1 MSNLKG
7 RGGLWLRTGKIVHL
21 YRKIGVA
28 VVELERPLARGTPI
42 YIHGATTSYEQV
54 ATSMEI
60 DHQQV
65 EKATIGQKIGLK
77 LARWA
82 RKKDVVFQWV
92 EGSIYVQKVCT
103 ALPKLSQPLFTEGDE
118 IIDPVTVIPKPV
130 ASDGGAADAEDQ
142 TPITLKGTDNP
153 LAWMQVNEQLEKGG
167 MAPEVFAI
175 FGSKRLLHPD
185 ELELE
190 QARWIIK
197 RQQRRIAALKLQT
210 MVLPKVEQTEVV

>member
-60 DHQQV
+60 DHEQV
-65 EKATIGQKIGLK
+65 KKAKAGVKIGLK
-77 LARWA
+77 LAHWA
-82 RKKDVVFQWV
+82 RKKDVVYQWV
-92 EGSIYVQKVCT
+92 EGIILAQTTKVRIKK
-103 ALPKLSQPLFTEGDE
+103 KLVKSKF
-118 IIDPVTVIPKPV
+118 
-130 ASDGGAADAEDQ
+130 S
-142 TPITLKGTDNP
+142 
-153 LAWMQVNEQLEKGG
+153 NEK
-167 MAPEVFAI
+167 
-175 FGSKRLLHPD
+175 LLLPD

-190 QARWIIK
+190 EARRTLK
-197 RQQRRIAALKLQT
+197 RQQRRIAALKLRAIPYASL
-210 MVLPKVEQTEVV
+210 V